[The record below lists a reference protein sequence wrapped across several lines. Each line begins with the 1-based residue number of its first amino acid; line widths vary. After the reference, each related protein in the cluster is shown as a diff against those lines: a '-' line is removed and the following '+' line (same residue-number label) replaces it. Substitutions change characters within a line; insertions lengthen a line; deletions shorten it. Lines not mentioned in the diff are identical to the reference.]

1 MFFDLDSQTVKDVEA
16 LRAFAVTKKKS
27 KDEAPIDDFQVHY
40 RETSYVEMTDAEIRA
55 SVGKVLMYDVE
66 CFKNYFLVAFRCVES
81 GKVIL
86 LEQSEEFGLYMD
98 RLKLAYM
105 MNNFCIVG
113 FNSRN
118 YDLLMCTLAMR
129 GATCKELHEASFA
142 IIINN
147 MFAKDFEI
155 RYDVKI
161 PYLKHIDLIEVAPL
175 SASLKTYAGR
185 LHCKRMQ
192 DLPAEINAP
201 LTYDKMI
208 ETRTY
213 CLNDLCNTELLCNDL
228 SPQLTLRRN
237 ISDQYGVNVMS
248 KSDAQLAESVI
259 AKELERITGS
269 WPQKVDIPV
278 GKAFFYRVPNYLQ
291 YANPVLQQV
300 LDVVRSTPFVVESSG
315 YFTMPEAIA
324 NIEINIGACTYRM
337 GMGGL
342 HSSEKS
348 VVHKADEDT
357 LLLDRD
363 VVSYYP
369 RIILNQQLYPHHLG
383 KHFLHVYSKIVDK
396 RVNAKKEVEECENI
410 LKAKG
415 LTDVMIA
422 AIKSR
427 MKTAKI
433 TAGSL
438 KITINGSFGK
448 LGNPYSCLYSPD
460 LMIQVT
466 VSGQLNLLLLIDML
480 EWHGIHVVSANT
492 DGVVINCPKS
502 RYADLEAIIKQWEYM
517 TGFETEETQYKA
529 IYSRD
534 VNNYIGVTT
543 SGKVK
548 QKGTYAYVGSAGNSP
563 LSRNPENFICID
575 ALVKFLVDAVPI
587 EQTVTS
593 CRDITRFVTVRN
605 VRGGAVKS
613 GEYLGKC
620 IRWYVSTEMKG
631 EINYLTSGN
640 KVPNSD
646 HARPLMELPEEFPA
660 DIDYQFYINKTTE
673 MLSDIG
679 VLPKPESISKRRKK
693 KMDWLF

>member
-1 MFFDLDSQTVKDVEA
+1 MFFDLDTQTAKNVEA

-27 KDEAPIDDFQVHY
+27 KADAPIDDFVMQY
-40 RETSYVEMTDAEIRA
+40 RDTSYVEMTDDEIRQSA
-55 SVGKVLMYDVE
+55 GKVLVYDVE
-66 CFKNYFLVAFRCVES
+66 CFKNYFLVAFRCVDT
-81 GKVIL
+81 GRVIL
-86 LEQSEEFGLYMD
+86 FEQFEDTTLD
-98 RLKLAYM
+98 RLKLAYVL
-105 MNNFCIVG
+105 NNYCIVG

-118 YDLLMCTLAMR
+118 YDLLLCTLAMR
-129 GATCKELHEASFA
+129 GASCQELHEASFS
-142 IIINN
+142 IILGNIY
-147 MFAKDFEI
+147 AKDFELKYEI
-155 RYDVKI
+155 KI

-185 LHCKRMQ
+185 LNCKRMQ
-192 DLPAEINAP
+192 DLPANVNEE
-201 LTYDKMI
+201 LTPQKMI
-208 ETRTY
+208 ETKLY
-213 CLNDLCNTELLCNDL
+213 CLNDLCNTELLCNEL
-228 SPQLTLRRN
+228 SPYLTLRKN
-237 ISDQYGVNVMS
+237 ISEQYGVNVMS

-259 AKELERITGS
+259 AKELERITGT
-269 WPQKVDIPV
+269 WPQKVDVPV
-278 GKAFFYRVPNYLQ
+278 GKAFFYRVPAYLQ
-291 YANPVLQQV
+291 YANPTLRQV
-300 LDVVRSTPFVVESSG
+300 LDVVRQTPFVVESSG

-348 VVHKADEDT
+348 VVHKADEYT

-383 KHFLHVYSKIVDK
+383 KHFLYVYSKIVEQ
-396 RVNAKKEVEECENI
+396 RVRAK
-410 LKAKG
+410 
-415 LTDVMIA
+415 A
-422 AIKSR
+422 AGD
-427 MKTAKI
+427 KI
-433 TAGSL
+433 TADSL

-480 EWHGIHVVSANT
+480 EWHGIHVISANT
-492 DGVVINCPKS
+492 DGVVINCHKS
-502 RYADLEAIIKQWEYM
+502 RYADLEAIIKQWEDM

-575 ALVKFLVDAVPI
+575 ALIKFLVDGVPV

-593 CRDITRFVTVRN
+593 CNDITRFITVRN

-613 GEYLGKC
+613 GNYLGKC
-620 IRWYVSTEMKG
+620 IRWYISTEMKG

-646 HARPLMELPEEFPA
+646 HARPLMELPDELPT
-660 DIDYQFYINKTTE
+660 DIDFQFYIDKTKE
-673 MLSDIG
+673 MLSDLG
-679 VLPKPESISKRRKK
+679 VLPKPESISRSRKK
-693 KMDWLF
+693 EIQLLF